1 LKLRR
6 FGEAGSSPAWALAAN
21 ESCASDDNY
30 LRGYLLTCT
39 FCVHLEAALSGRYD
53 HGAVGTDE
61 FADKQ
66 RRSGLP

>member
-1 LKLRR
+1 M
-6 FGEAGSSPAWALAAN
+6 N
-21 ESCASDDNY
+21 EWCASDHNSFGNY
-30 LRGYLLTCT
+30 LLAFT

-53 HGAVGTDE
+53 HRAMGTDE